1 MVTSFFLNLHL
12 HIMAPNLTV
21 FKYIPHNLSIVQI
34 TQGEEMF
41 EKLGHAVVRRRKS
54 VLALFIVALIG
65 LGSLAGL
72 AVPRLSG
79 GGYSNPNSDSAK
91 AVNYLINTFKVRDP
105 AVILEVRSQTSIDDP
120 AVIATATE
128 LEKSVSSEKGVLRTL
143 SYWSAGGAP
152 TLASKDHKAA
162 YLFVYSPE
170 NDIQNTKPLG
180 KLMASKYDGNYKD
193 LRIYVNGFAAFNS
206 ALSDKISKDL
216 AVAEGISVPLIFLLL
231 IFVFGGLIASATPL
245 IVGVS
250 AIIGALA
257 IIYLVSLATG
267 VSIFALNLI
276 TGMGLGLGIDYA
288 LLMVNRFRE
297 EIHHG
302 KDVESAI
309 VNTVKTAGKTV
320 FYSGIT
326 VIITLAALTFFPLM
340 FLKSFGYA
348 GMAVVATAILAALIP
363 FPAILALI
371 GTRIDKFVVRKSAIT
386 PKADGRWAQ
395 TARFVMR
402 RPIAVVLV
410 SLIALATIA
419 SPIRNIVFSQA
430 DARVMPASSPLAI
443 ANAKAIED
451 FPGQEG
457 NPIEFIIPNAVGIDS
472 ALAAYEAK
480 IAVLPGIVRVGPEQ
494 RVGNSVRFSA
504 VHSMNPRTNEAESLI
519 KKARAIPAPKG
530 TLIGGVAA
538 DYTDTQDG
546 IGKTLP
552 WAFGW
557 IALGVLILLFLFTGS
572 IILPIKAVILN
583 VISLAAMMGALTWI
597 FIDGH
602 MTWLVGSFTNTH
614 TIDTSMVILIS
625 VVTFGLSMDYEVFLL
640 SRIKEEHESGLGNED
655 AVATGL
661 QRSARIITAAA
672 LLLAIAFAAFI
683 TSGVTNIKTLGFGVA
698 FAVILDATVVRGL
711 LVPALMRLF
720 GERNWWA
727 PRWMKRFSISH

>member
-1 MVTSFFLNLHL
+1 
-12 HIMAPNLTV
+12 
-21 FKYIPHNLSIVQI
+21 
-34 TQGEEMF
+34 MF
-41 EKLGHAVVRRRKS
+41 EKLGHSIVKRRKS
-54 VLALFIVALIG
+54 VLAFFIVALIG
-65 LGSLAGL
+65 LGVLAGL

-91 AVNYLINTFKVRDP
+91 AAKYVINTFHVKDP
-105 AVILEVRSQTSIDDP
+105 AVVLEVKSSTSITDP
-120 AVIATATE
+120 IVIASATA
-128 LEKSVSSEKGVLRTL
+128 LEKSVAAEKGVEKTL

-152 TLASKDHKAA
+152 TLASKDQKAA
-162 YLFVYSPE
+162 YLFVYSTE
-170 NDIQNTKPLG
+170 NDPINAKSLG
-180 KLMASKYDGNYKD
+180 KLIATKYDGNFQN
-193 LRIYVNGFAAFNS
+193 LRVYVNGVAAFNS

-216 AVAEGISVPLIFLLL
+216 ALAEGISVPLIFILLL
-231 IFVFGGLIASATPL
+231 FVFGGLIASATPL

-250 AIIGALA
+250 AIIGSLA
-257 IIYLVSLATG
+257 IIYLVSLVTG

-297 EIHHG
+297 ELHHG
-302 KDVESAI
+302 ADVESAI

-326 VIITLAALTFFPLM
+326 VIITLASLTFFPLM

-348 GMAVVATAILAALIP
+348 GMAVVATAIAAALIP

-371 GTRIDKFVVRKSAIT
+371 GHRIDKFVVRKSAIT
-386 PKADGRWAQ
+386 PKSDGRWAQ

-402 RPIAVVLV
+402 RPVAVVVL
-410 SLIALATIA
+410 SLTVLAVIA

-443 ANAKAIED
+443 ANAMATKD

-457 NPIEFIIPNAVGIDS
+457 NPIEFIIPNTVTVNAKV
-472 ALAAYEAK
+472 AEYEAK
-480 IAVLPGIVRVGPEQ
+480 IATLKGIVRVTEPQG
-494 RVGNSVRFSA
+494 VGMTVRFSA
-504 VHSMNPRTNEAESLI
+504 VHSMQPRSNEAQALI
-519 KKARAIPAPKG
+519 KAIRAIPAPAG
-530 TLIGGVAA
+530 TLVGGVAA

-546 IGKTLP
+546 IAKTLP

-557 IALGVLILLFLFTGS
+557 IAIGVLILLFLFTGS
-572 IILPIKAVILN
+572 VILPIKAVILN

-640 SRIKEEHESGLGNED
+640 SRIKEEHELGMGNED

-672 LLLAIAFAAFI
+672 LLLAIAFAAFL
-683 TSGVTNIKTLGFGVA
+683 TSGVTNIKSLGFGVA
-698 FAVILDATVVRGL
+698 FAVIVDATIVRGL

-727 PRWMKRFSISH
+727 PEWMKRFSISH